1 MLKGIHHINI
11 VVTDLEK
18 TRDFFYLFGFTVIHE
33 KRLKGEWLDT
43 VTGLKD
49 IQASYIS
56 LGHKNSPIAL
66 ELLQYHH
73 PEGNTDP
80 YISAPN
86 QIGFRHLAM
95 EVDDLE
101 KETQRLINKGVKFF
115 SGIRT
120 NPYGKKMCYF
130 TGPDGILLELLEL

>member
-18 TRDFFYLFGFTVIHE
+18 SRDFFQLFGFTIIHE
-33 KRLKGEWLDT
+33 KRLNGEWLDI

-56 LGHKNSPIAL
+56 LGHKNSPLTL

-73 PEGNTDP
+73 PNI
-80 YISAPN
+80 Y
-86 QIGFRHLAM
+86 
-95 EVDDLE
+95 
-101 KETQRLINKGVKFF
+101 
-115 SGIRT
+115 
-120 NPYGKKMCYF
+120 
-130 TGPDGILLELLEL
+130 